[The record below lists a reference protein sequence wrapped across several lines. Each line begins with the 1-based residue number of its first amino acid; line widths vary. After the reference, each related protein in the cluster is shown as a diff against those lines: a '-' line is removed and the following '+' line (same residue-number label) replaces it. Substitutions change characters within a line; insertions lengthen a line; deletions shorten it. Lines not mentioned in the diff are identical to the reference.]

1 MDWVGDAARC
11 AEMRRILTNFLGFSE
26 LLADPFLSMAPGRRL
41 EYVKIIIAA
50 GFELN
55 EKISELAQRSAG
67 RQPISKSPF
76 IEPGSGERFDQP
88 KAAASAS

>member
-11 AEMRRILTNFLGFSE
+11 AEMRRILTNILGFSE

-55 EKISELAQRSAG
+55 EKISELAQKSAG

-76 IEPGSGERFDQP
+76 IEPRSGERFDQP